1 MRLDKETSRILRDL
15 VRLSAVGMELAI
27 SIVIGL
33 GIGLFID
40 KKLHSSP
47 WGMLAFLSLEL

>member
-1 MRLDKETSRILRDL
+1 MRLDKETSRILKDL
-15 VRLSAVGMELAI
+15 VRLSAVGMELAV

-47 WGMLAFLSLEL
+47 WGMLAFLSSEL